1 MSRGYVH
8 CSRDSANSNS
18 RGREEQ
24 PLHRHV
30 DLRKATDSGSSSPII
45 HASAQNQSDGRLTG
59 KRALGT
65 CSACAQGPAFRDT
78 QPELS
83 CRVAGWVSAD
93 PELRMHRPLTHHRS
107 SAANR
112 REGEGVEGRGGQGCA
127 GRRPAARPS
136 ALADPAPTPPAQPV
150 EASVSRIECRTA
162 TQSHGAKC
170 ERLAARRCG

>member
-1 MSRGYVH
+1 MTH
-8 CSRDSANSNS
+8 CSRDSSNS
-18 RGREEQ
+18 RGGEEQ

-30 DLRKATDSGSSSPII
+30 YLRKATDSGSSSPII
-45 HASAQNQSDGRLTG
+45 HATAQNQNDGRLTG

-93 PELRMHRPLTHHRS
+93 PELRMHRPLTHHQFS
-107 SAANR
+107 SKQTR
-112 REGEGVEGRGGQGCA
+112 GGGEGRGGQGCA

-162 TQSHGAKC
+162 TQPHGAKC
-170 ERLAARRCG
+170 ERMAASRCG